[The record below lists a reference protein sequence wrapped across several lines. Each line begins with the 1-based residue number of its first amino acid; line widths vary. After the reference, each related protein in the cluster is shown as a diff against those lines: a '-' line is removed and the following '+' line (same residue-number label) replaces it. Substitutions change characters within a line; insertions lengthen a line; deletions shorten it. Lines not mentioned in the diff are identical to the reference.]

1 MAYFSAMDLS
11 RMAYAL
17 VIVIAVAVIL
27 IYTKAVLIPFLLA
40 FMIWFL
46 IRQVQTLIGR
56 IRIGGSPLPV
66 WLRGTVAFLGIF
78 AVLGLMAYLLTI
90 NIRGVTEVL
99 PHYEQNVF
107 LIKEQIESTTGLDLG
122 AYTGKLTKD
131 LEVGKVLSMLINAL
145 TSLLGNALLVVVYV
159 AFLMLEERHATL
171 KFNALHKD
179 ESSKIRTANII
190 RQVDGSLSHY
200 VTLKTLISL
209 MTGGLSYV
217 ALLIIGVDFAFFW
230 AFVIFLLNYIPNI
243 GSLVATIFPAFIA
256 ALQFASFGPALWVLG
271 GVGAVQLLM
280 GNIVE
285 PRLMGNSLNVSA
297 VVVILSLAFWGSIW
311 GLVGM
316 ILSVPIT
323 VMLVIVLAQF
333 EATRW
338 IAVLLSDKGQVGEPV
353 AKE

>member
-1 MAYFSAMDLS
+1 MDLS

-17 VIVIAVAVIL
+17 IIVIAAAIIL
-27 IYTKAVLIPFLLA
+27 IYTKVVLIPFMLA

-46 IRQVQTLIGR
+46 IRQVQNQIGK
-56 IRIGGSPLPV
+56 IRIGGTPLPV
-66 WLRGTVAFLGIF
+66 WLRGTMAFVGIF
-78 AVLGLMAYLLTI
+78 AVLGLVAYLLSI

-99 PHYEQNVF
+99 PRYEQNVL
-107 LIKEQIESTTGLDLG
+107 LIREQIEESTGLDLG
-122 AYTGKLTKD
+122 EYTGKIAKD
-131 LEVGKVLSMLINAL
+131 LDVGKVISMLLNAL
-145 TSLLGNALLVVVYV
+145 TSLLGNALLVVIYV
-159 AFLMLEERHATL
+159 AFLMLEERHATS
-171 KFNALHKD
+171 KFNALHNG
-179 ESSKIRTANII
+179 EGSKLRSANIL
-190 RQVDGSLSHY
+190 RQVDGSLSRY

-209 MTGGLSYV
+209 MTGALSYV

-243 GSLVATIFPAFIA
+243 GSLVATVFPAFIA
-256 ALQFASFGPALWVLG
+256 ALQFASIGPALWVLG

-285 PRLMGNSLNVSA
+285 PRVMGNSLNVSA
-297 VVVILSLAFWGSIW
+297 VVVILSLAFWGMIW

-333 EATRW
+333 ENTRW
-338 IAVLLSDKGQVGEPV
+338 VAVLLSDKGQVGEPV
-353 AKE
+353 GKE